1 MHSRSGRSMSKRS
14 YIDVGFY
21 PGSTDEEDPI
31 ELFTYMVRQKYKKG
45 TEKVQKLNKELLE
58 DLISKGHIPKSNIV
72 WNPHNDSISRIY
84 GFTVDNEG
92 YIQYNTS
99 GSNSPNRTHKK
110 EKVEVETERSYIDIS
125 ALRNAIVRS
134 KEIAI

>member
-1 MHSRSGRSMSKRS
+1 MRMMSKKS

-21 PGSTDEEDPI
+21 QGSTDETNPI
-31 ELFTYMVRQKYKKG
+31 ELFVYMVRAKYQKG
-45 TEKVQKLNKELLE
+45 TEKVNKLNKELLE

-84 GFTVDNEG
+84 GFKVDDKG
-92 YIQYNTS
+92 YIQYDTYS
-99 GSNSPNRTHKK
+99 HSDKK
-110 EKVEVETERSYIDIS
+110 CPSYKNVKAETERSYIDIS

>member
-1 MHSRSGRSMSKRS
+1 MYSRSGRRMSKRS

-21 PGSTDEEDPI
+21 PGSTDDKDPV
-31 ELFTYMVRQKYKKG
+31 ELFVCMVRNKYKKG

-58 DLISKGHIPKSNIV
+58 DLISRGHIPKSNIV

-84 GFTVDNEG
+84 GFKVDNEG
-92 YIQYNTS
+92 YIQYDTS
-99 GSNSPNRTHKK
+99 GSNSPNRNYKK
-110 EKVEVETERSYIDIS
+110 ERVETERSYIDIS

>member
-1 MHSRSGRSMSKRS
+1 MYSISGISMSKKS

-31 ELFTYMVRQKYKKG
+31 ELFVYMVREKYKKG
-45 TEKVQKLNKELLE
+45 NEKIQKLNKELLE

-84 GFTVDNEG
+84 GFKVDNEG
-92 YIQYNTS
+92 YIQYDTAGNH
-99 GSNSPNRTHKK
+99 SPNRNYRRV
-110 EKVEVETERSYIDIS
+110 EKVETERSYIDIS